1 MVIGNQLNPGQTGAP
16 PSPRSLERAKYKAPR
31 QFPYPIKRSQEF
43 SNSDTEGE
51 AMPRKTRKTENA
63 SPFQIIAP
71 PRTYQF
77 EPPMI
82 SSRGNQVRSNLSST
96 RLDNAHLETV
106 NISIAEY
113 REAKKQLDIEIAGLR
128 EDKEKFKQ
136 IISERD
142 NEILVKDNEIAIL
155 KSNALLDESALAH
168 RDETIAGLQ
177 KLVGPNGMHGRED
190 EEKTLKRSRKNLR
203 RDIADLK
210 NVKMELM
217 EEIEAL
223 EVKKEKLEFE

>member
-1 MVIGNQLNPGQTGAP
+1 
-16 PSPRSLERAKYKAPR
+16 
-31 QFPYPIKRSQEF
+31 
-43 SNSDTEGE
+43 
-51 AMPRKTRKTENA
+51 MPRKTRKTENA

-82 SSRGNQVRSNLSST
+82 SSRGIQVQSNLSST

-113 REAKKQLDIEIAGLR
+113 REAKKQLDMEIAELH

-136 IISERD
+136 IISEKN
-142 NEILVKDNEIAIL
+142 NEILVKDYEIAIL

-168 RDETIAGLQ
+168 RDETIAWLQ